1 MKISKTKLRQIIK
14 EELARVCESSQSLID
29 QWVDTPNG
37 LAKVIEDDGGQS
49 VRVVHPDSNE
59 TAWYDLVDIATD
71 QYGDMEDW
79 MQSSYDPMSDTG
91 SYDYP
96 NPNTRKLDEE
106 DVNGED
112 IDLDDWSDDQSSK
125 TWQAMGGTFDRVKKS
140 AEAFS
145 DEPDNYAAKLHKR
158 ETGKWPGAE

>member
-14 EELARVCESSQSLID
+14 EELSRVCESSHPLVG
-29 QWVDTPNG
+29 QWVETIDG
-37 LAKVIEDDGGQS
+37 YGKVWDY
-49 VRVVHPDSNE
+49 HPTTNQFQ
-59 TAWYDLVDIATD
+59 VDIPNS
-71 QYGDMEDW
+71 QGQEWYHEDEI
-79 MQSSYDPMSDTG
+79 QHGEQPDYDPEDDTG
-91 SYDYP
+91 SFDYP
-96 NPNTRKLDEE
+96 NPNVQELDEE